1 MSDIE
6 RTDPVYVTTGIALTP
21 RILAGMLTGGKSMG
35 VNWAAKFAEIS
46 DTDVFENASKPTIV
60 ESLGTDGDDIL
71 AALLPPQILT
81 EITADESAID
91 HVRDGEWPEAL
102 LDEVTDQFCENEGLA
117 EQVYERCGRLMAGA
131 DVVAFHWNANYIIHM
146 LSVENLDNA
155 YVRKVAQF
163 YQRFSDSDPVGGLFA
178 LFMLALLGPARF
190 DRVVSALGGSF
201 GI

>member
-1 MSDIE
+1 MSDNE

-35 VNWAAKFAEIS
+35 VNWAAKFAEIG
-46 DTDVFENASKPTIV
+46 DADVFENASKPTIV
-60 ESLGTDGDDIL
+60 EPLGTDGDDIL
-71 AALLPPQILT
+71 AALLPPQILV
-81 EITADESAID
+81 EITADEAAID

-102 LDEVTDQFCENEGLA
+102 LDEVTTQFCETEELA
-117 EQVYERCGRLMAGA
+117 EQVYERCTRLMAGA
-131 DVVAFHWNANYIIHM
+131 DVVAFHWNANYVIHM

-190 DRVVSALGGSF
+190 DRVVGALGGSF